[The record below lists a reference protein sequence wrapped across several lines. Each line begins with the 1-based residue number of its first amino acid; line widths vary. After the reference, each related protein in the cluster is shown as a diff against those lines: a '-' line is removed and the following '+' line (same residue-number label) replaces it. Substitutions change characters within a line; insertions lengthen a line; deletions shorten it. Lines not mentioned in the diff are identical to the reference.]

1 MMLVATYVAPS
12 AIEGVGIFA
21 AEPISAGALIWRLE
35 PGLDRLIG
43 RAELGGLCGVF
54 RDFVHRYS
62 YPYPHDPERLIVE
75 LDNGRFMNHSDAPNT
90 VFSDPDAG
98 FTLRDIS
105 RGEELTCNYAEF
117 DPGFEIL
124 PGRRFTTVAAAALA
138 PAAGSQTVPVRD
150 AGAAAGSN
158 P

>member
-1 MMLVATYVAPS
+1 MMLIPTYVAPS

-21 AEPISAGALIWRLE
+21 AEKIPAGTRIWELE
-35 PGLDRLIG
+35 PAFDRLIRRG
-43 RAELGGLCGVF
+43 DVAGLPPVIQA
-54 RDFVHRYS
+54 FVERYS

-98 FTLRDIS
+98 YTLCDIDA
-105 RGEELTCNYAEF
+105 GEELTCNYGEF

-124 PGRRFTTVAAAALA
+124 PGRRFVETV
-138 PAAGSQTVPVRD
+138 
-150 AGAAAGSN
+150 
-158 P
+158 